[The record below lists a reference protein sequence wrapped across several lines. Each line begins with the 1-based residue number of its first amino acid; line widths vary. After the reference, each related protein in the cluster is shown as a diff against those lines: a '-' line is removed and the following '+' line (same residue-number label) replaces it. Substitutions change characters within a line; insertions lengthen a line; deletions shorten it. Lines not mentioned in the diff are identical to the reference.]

1 MSIVDNRPMESSEIP
16 EGSNPSLRT
25 EKKSVGLE
33 VLRAT
38 QKDFTSY
45 VAAAAYGMWESM
57 QAMKPYIAPGV
68 GMVSQELTH
77 PRAQEGI
84 RKLFEQNV
92 GDGTIVALG
101 FLGGE
106 AVLQTINIIGKELG
120 KKGINPEIRFL
131 ASLTFGVA
139 TAIYLETTTI
149 MNNTVDIPGDLFGVA
164 LGVAAILTGKV
175 AQKHLT
181 EENLTKLMVA
191 GSELSRTIPEK
202 LKAFSHKLSESL
214 KKERP
219 EELNPENLAT
229 EFVSIIEEKE
239 T

>member
-1 MSIVDNRPMESSEIP
+1 MEGGEIP
-16 EGSNPSLRT
+16 KGPNQSLHT
-25 EKKSVGLE
+25 EKKGVHLE
-33 VLRAT
+33 VLEAA
-38 QKDFTSY
+38 QKDFVAY
-45 VAAAAYGMWESM
+45 VATASYGWWETM
-57 QAMKPYIAPGV
+57 QAMKPYTVPGE
-68 GMVSQELTH
+68 GLVSQELTA

-84 RKLFEQNV
+84 SKLLEQNV

-106 AVLQTINIIGKELG
+106 AVLQTIDIIGRRLG

-131 ASLTFGVA
+131 TSLTFGVA
-139 TAIYLETTTI
+139 TATYLETTTI

-164 LGVAAILTGKV
+164 LGAAAILTGKV

-181 EENLTKLMVA
+181 EENLIKIMGAGKKLA
-191 GSELSRTIPEK
+191 RDIPEK
-202 LKAFSHKLSESL
+202 LKAFSQKLSESL
-214 KKERP
+214 KKETP
-219 EELNPENLAT
+219 SEINPENLAT

>member
-1 MSIVDNRPMESSEIP
+1 MESSEIP
-16 EGSNPSLRT
+16 LESNPSLHT

-33 VLRAT
+33 VLGAAR
-38 QKDFTSY
+38 KDFTSY
-45 VAAAAYGMWESM
+45 VAAGAYGWWETM
-57 QAMKPYIAPGV
+57 QAMKPYTVPGE
-68 GMVSQELTH
+68 GLVSQELTH

-84 RKLFEQNV
+84 AKLLEQNV

-106 AVLQTINIIGKELG
+106 AVLQTIDIIGKRLG

-139 TAIYLETTTI
+139 TATYLETTTI

-164 LGVAAILTGKV
+164 LGAAAILTGKV

-181 EENLTKLMVA
+181 EENLIKMMGAGKKLA
-191 GSELSRTIPEK
+191 RDIPEK
-202 LKAFSHKLSESL
+202 LKLFSQKLSESL

-219 EELNPENLAT
+219 SEINPENLAT